1 LPLYTQ
7 GGNESRSK
15 GFLMK
20 VLVMGAS
27 NSVKATGWVAG
38 LTAAGIQVTNV
49 SCGASSGLQF
59 TAYIGMDFSLYDY
72 VFFDSLVND
81 ELDYLQ
87 LGHYENL
94 DKLKHLYFE
103 LFSTISFHSS
113 LIIINF
119 PFLRTL
125 NKESYEKNK
134 LSPVLKLRNF
144 LANATGAQCIDI
156 ENILASYAIKLGV
169 SYHQLFED
177 PYHPQPHY
185 MHEVGRLLGE
195 KMQTIAKGDVELLFK
210 TPSRPFS
217 DNYITIP
224 ASDLLPCTE
233 TTVSN
238 SMLDETFYEIRATSI
253 DLGDYAHLQLVGFYL
268 IFPNSASCLELESEP
283 ESKTILTGWT
293 PEQPGITHKVFFTPP
308 DLMDVKAIHRSTPAK
323 SSHFDYEH
331 PLAAWRRL
339 FHPVQVTSDEG
350 TFQPLL
356 AKDFI
361 FRKNQLQHDYLSLLD
376 HDFDECVLH
385 RLLVLKLMNEK
396 TYEAQPYHCKT
407 LRAFDGSSFFFDIKR
422 NVCLLLPRQ
431 LLACDPRPLIPVQM
445 TVHADEKVSFHVDDC
460 GQQTELHMTHNA
472 LRLKNAQQDTDAA
485 LETRYSI
492 ETHGGFFAVRN
503 NDYYFRAL
511 LSHPDFGMVN
521 DAKELSNWSLF
532 KYD

>member
-1 LPLYTQ
+1 
-7 GGNESRSK
+7 
-15 GFLMK
+15 MK
-20 VLVMGAS
+20 VLVMGSS

-38 LTAAGIQVTNV
+38 LTAAGIEVTNV

-59 TAYIGMDFSLYDY
+59 TAYIGLDFSLYDY

-94 DKLKHLYFE
+94 DKLSHLYFE
-103 LFSTISFHSS
+103 LFSTISFQSS

-125 NKESYEKNK
+125 NKESYEKNQ

-156 ENILASYAIKLGV
+156 ESIMTSYAIKLGV

-185 MHEVGRLLGE
+185 MYEVGKLLGE
-195 KMQTIAKGDVELLFK
+195 KIQTITKSEVEILFK
-210 TPSRPFS
+210 TPARSFS
-217 DNYITIP
+217 DNYLTVP
-224 ASDLLPCTE
+224 AKNLLPCTE
-233 TTVSN
+233 TKVSN
-238 SMLDETFYEIRATSI
+238 GMLDETFYEIRTHSI
-253 DLGDYAHLQLVGFYL
+253 DLGDYAHFQLVGFYL
-268 IFPNSASCLELESEP
+268 IFPNSACCLELESEP
-283 ESKTILTGWT
+283 VSKTILTGWT

-308 DLMDVKAIHRSTPAK
+308 DLMDVKAIHRSTHAQ

-339 FHPVQVTSDEG
+339 FHPVQETSDEDSP
-350 TFQPLL
+350 QPLL

-361 FRKNQLQHDYLSLLD
+361 FRKSDLQHHYLSLLD
-376 HDFDECVLH
+376 HNFDECLLH

-396 TYEAQPYHCKT
+396 TYEAHPYEGKT

-422 NVCLLLPRQ
+422 NVCVLLPGR
-431 LLACDPRPLIPVQM
+431 LLACDPRPLIPVQI
-445 TVHADEKVSFHVDDC
+445 TVHANEKISFHVAEC
-460 GQQTELHMTHNA
+460 GQQAELHITHNA
-472 LRLKNAQQDTDAA
+472 LRLKNTQEDNDAPR
-485 LETRYSI
+485 ETLYPI
-492 ETHGGFFAVRN
+492 ETHGDYFAIRN
-503 NDYYFRAL
+503 NDHYLRGL
-511 LSHPDFGMVN
+511 LSHPDFGMVT
-521 DAKELSNWSLF
+521 DAKELNNWSLF